1 MFGDP
6 SAFVFHPGSGSS
18 PGLNKST
25 VVSDP
30 LAVRLDK
37 SLEDIIKER
46 KTPAPAPAA
55 SSKKAAKAKAAAPA
69 PATPASKKAGKKIK
83 LCRSQEGGQRRR
95 KDDWDAVQK
104 NKGETNGSQTKS
116 DAGKSQKG
124 KLSQGRAESGQGC
137 T

>member
-6 SAFVFHPGSGSS
+6 SAFTFHPGSSA
-18 PGLNKST
+18 PLNKST

-46 KTPAPAPAA
+46 KTAAPAPAA

-69 PATPASKKAGKKIK
+69 PATPASKKAGKKSNSAAAK
-83 LCRSQEGGQRRR
+83 KAAKAANSE
-95 KDDWDAVQK
+95 
-104 NKGETNGSQTKS
+104 E
-116 DAGKSQKG
+116 
-124 KLSQGRAESGQGC
+124 
-137 T
+137 